1 MHQGKLQDALG
12 TCQGSLPPFLACVTD
27 PVSDAILCL
36 LLLQGRDGPHGESS
50 ALAAAGAGLAGQQHS
65 GAGLPS
71 KQLQSHGELRQDQ
84 GKSSFSPGSVV
95 SCLAPL
101 PRLQNLAFSNASVFT
116 FSLEV
121 TDCNTE
127 KQQKCVMLPTPPQ
140 MLVPDASDDGILQ
153 KLRFSRLV
161 SNCMV

>member
-36 LLLQGRDGPHGESS
+36 LLLQGRDGPHGDSS

-84 GKSSFSPGSVV
+84 GKSFSPGSVV

-101 PRLQNLAFSNASVFT
+101 PRLQNLAFSNTSVFT

-121 TDCNTE
+121 TDCSTE

-140 MLVPDASDDGILQ
+140 MLVPDASDEGILQ